1 MERKL
6 YKVEND
12 YADYDEL
19 DLFYILANDIE
30 EVKHYLNE
38 YYGYCYEYIDSIKVE
53 EVDLAKLPNGIVIA
67 VNRDNY

>member
-38 YYGYCYEYIDSIKVE
+38 YYGYCYEHIDNIKID

>member
-38 YYGYCYEYIDSIKVE
+38 YYGYCYEYIDNIKID

>member
-1 MERKL
+1 MEKKL

-53 EVDLAKLPNGIVIA
+53 EIDLTKLPNGIVIA

>member
-1 MERKL
+1 MEKKL

-30 EVKHYLNE
+30 ELKHYLNE
-38 YYGYCYEYIDSIKVE
+38 YYGYGYEYIDSIKIE
-53 EVDLAKLPNGIVIA
+53 EIDLAKLPNGIVIA

>member
-38 YYGYCYEYIDSIKVE
+38 YYGYCYEYIDNIKID
-53 EVDLAKLPNGIVIA
+53 EVDLTKLPNGIVIA

>member
-30 EVKHYLNE
+30 EVKYYLNE
-38 YYGYCYEYIDSIKVE
+38 YYGYCYEHIDNIKID

>member
-30 EVKHYLNE
+30 EVKHYLSE
-38 YYGYCYEYIDSIKVE
+38 YYGYCYEYIDNIKID

>member
-38 YYGYCYEYIDSIKVE
+38 YYGYCYGEIDNIKID
-53 EVDLAKLPNGIVIA
+53 EVNLAKLPNGIVIA
-67 VNRDNY
+67 ANRDNY

>member
-1 MERKL
+1 MEKKL

-38 YYGYCYEYIDSIKVE
+38 YYGYCYEYIDSIKVD

>member
-1 MERKL
+1 MERKI

-30 EVKHYLNE
+30 EVKHYLSE
-38 YYGYCYEYIDSIKVE
+38 YYGYCYEHIDNIKID

>member
-1 MERKL
+1 MEKKL

-19 DLFYILANDIE
+19 DLFYILANDTE

-53 EVDLAKLPNGIVIA
+53 EIDLAKLPNGIVIA